1 MHTQLRKLKA
11 KVPWPLLIAIA
22 IWSLAF
28 GAAAWRLDRAPD
40 IFTDEILYTRAGIR
54 IAGEGALVWDRGD
67 PIFVHPPLYF
77 LAEGAYWRLTGD
89 SLPPLYAAG
98 DIFASVYQ
106 ARYLNAALAGLTA
119 LLLYLIG
126 WKLHSGRLGLFLA
139 VLFLLDPFGL
149 RINRRAMLETM
160 AGLLAMAGMA
170 VLLIGMAGEHRRRW
184 LPGAIVAGLLF
195 GAALLTKEL
204 TFTAVL
210 AVLVFGLWQVW
221 RQRRT
226 GEEGRQSARER
237 AKAAFAAVAVAGLTY
252 SLYPV
257 WMASS
262 GNWVGFVQVKA
273 LSLERLLG
281 FVQISGWN
289 RPGVSLAGFLGQRL
303 ADYGSSYMLLA
314 MGGAATLWLLL
325 RRREDPRA
333 WLLGVWGLVL
343 YPFYGF
349 VTLFGSGN
357 DQFFYLLLVP
367 AILLVGYALGSL
379 GGMIT
384 RPGLHRS
391 PTWVVGLLLALV
403 LSYNAVRWWS
413 AYGVGVDNAYRQ
425 LAEYVEGHL
434 PSGEA
439 LNASGDAIK
448 FQYFF
453 PDRPIASAATP
464 EEAQAVSVHYFVLAP
479 KDVESRYG
487 RTTEEL
493 AAWLAVQG
501 QQLHAV
507 SGDSY
512 GDIYLYR
519 ADYADARSASLPE
532 AADAGPRQRTFGP
545 AQSGFV
551 TSLLLSLGLWIG
563 IMGCLG
569 IWLKYRPVG
578 FLTGRWLRQD
588 ARAKGVL
595 EAERD
600 HA

>member
-1 MHTQLRKLKA
+1 MHTRLRIRKA
-11 KVPWPLLIAIA
+11 RVPWPLLIAIA
-22 IWSLAF
+22 IWGLAF

-40 IFTDEILYTRAGIR
+40 VFTDEILYTRAGIR
-54 IAGEGALVWDRGD
+54 MAGEGALVWDRGD

-77 LAEGAYWRLTGD
+77 LAEGAYWRLRGD

-119 LLLYLIG
+119 SLLYLIG
-126 WKLHSGRLGLFLA
+126 WKLHSSRLGLIFA
-139 VLFLLDPFGL
+139 ALFLLDPFGL

-160 AGLLAMAGMA
+160 AGLLTMAGMA
-170 VLLIGMAGEHRRRW
+170 LLLTATAGENRRRSI
-184 LPGAIVAGLLF
+184 PRAILAGLLF

-204 TFTAVL
+204 NFTAVL
-210 AVLVFGLWQVW
+210 AVLIFGLWQVW
-221 RQRRT
+221 KQRRT
-226 GEEGRQSARER
+226 GEEERQSARER
-237 AKAAFAAVAVAGLTY
+237 AGSAFAAAAVAGLTY
-252 SLYPV
+252 SLYPA
-257 WMASS
+257 WMVSS
-262 GNWVGFVQVKA
+262 GNWVGFAEVKA

-303 ADYGSSYMLLA
+303 ADYGSSYVLLA

-325 RRREDPRA
+325 RQREDPRA
-333 WLLGVWGLVL
+333 WLLGIWGLVL

-349 VTLFGSGN
+349 VTLLGSGN

-367 AILLVGYALGSL
+367 AILLVGYALRSL
-379 GGMIT
+379 WDT
-384 RPGLHRS
+384 VARPGVQRPL
-391 PTWVVGLLLALV
+391 TLVVGVLLAVV

-413 AYGVGVDNAYRQ
+413 AYGAGVDDAYRQ
-425 LAEYVEGHL
+425 LAKYVERHL
-434 PSGEA
+434 PPGEA

-453 PDRPIASAATP
+453 PDRPITSAATP
-464 EEAQAVSVHYFVLAP
+464 EEAQAVSVHYFALAP

-487 RTTEEL
+487 RTTAEL
-493 AAWLAVQG
+493 ASWLAVQG
-501 QQLHAV
+501 RQLHAV

-512 GDIYLYR
+512 GDIFLYR
-519 ADYADARSASLPE
+519 VDYAGTLSTTPPE
-532 AADAGPRQRTFGP
+532 VTDAGSRQRTFGP

-551 TSLLLSLGLWIG
+551 APLLLWLGLWVG
-563 IMGCLG
+563 ITGCLA
-569 IWLKYRPVG
+569 IWLRYRTVG
-578 FLTGRWLRQD
+578 CQSRRWLRQEVP
-588 ARAKGVL
+588 AKRVL